1 MTASVGVVRAATDAP
16 DLVVE
21 TRHSIAWGA
30 VIAGALV
37 GLAVSVCLS
46 LAGAA
51 MGLSLIEP
59 WDPNAASARSI
70 SIGALIWLFVVNLLG
85 MGIGGFIAGRGAR
98 MEVTTEPRE
107 ATFRYTV
114 HGLTMWA
121 LATVVAGSIGLSAIS
136 GAISMVGQGAATA
149 AGVAGAGAAAG
160 VAGGAA
166 SVARSAMDDDDGD
179 IGFQLRQL
187 FGPAQPSAASAAT
200 PEVTMFEA
208 QNIMQRA
215 WDRGELAPSDKTYL
229 AGIVAA
235 QAGIS
240 QQEAEQRVTAAEQRL
255 KATIA
260 ELTTKAK
267 NAADAAAKA
276 GAITAF
282 LAFLG
287 LALGAAAAVIGS
299 VHFGPRRPG
308 YRA

>member
-1 MTASVGVVRAATDAP
+1 MTASVGVVRATTDAP
-16 DLVVE
+16 DMVVE

-30 VIAGALV
+30 VIAGAMV
-37 GLAVSVCLS
+37 GLAVSICLS

-51 MGLSLIEP
+51 MGLSLVEP
-59 WDPNAASARSI
+59 WDPNAASAKSI
-70 SIGALIWLFVVNLLG
+70 SIGALIWLFVVNLVG

-98 MEVTTEPRE
+98 MEITTDPRE
-107 ATFRYTV
+107 STYRYTV

-121 LATVVAGSIGLSAIS
+121 LATVVAGSVGLSAIA
-136 GAISMVGQGAATA
+136 GAIGMVGQGAATA
-149 AGVAGAGAAAG
+149 AGAAGAGAAAG

-166 SVARSAMDDDDGD
+166 AVAKSALDDDDGD
-179 IGFQLRQL
+179 VGFQLRQL
-187 FGPAQPSAASAAT
+187 FGPARPAPGGAT
-200 PEVTMFEA
+200 PEITMFEA
-208 QNIMQRA
+208 QNIMERA

-229 AGIVAA
+229 ASVVAQ

-240 QQEAEQRVTAAEQRL
+240 QQEAEQRVAAAEQRL

-260 ELTTKAK
+260 EITAKAK
-267 NAADAAAKA
+267 DAADAAAKT
-276 GAITAF
+276 GAIAAF

-308 YRA
+308 YRT